1 MEEDPIDEEMGG
13 EEGESEVDEESDDEV
28 SSPALS
34 AASTPPYSEEGFFPP
49 APKSGKLFSARR
61 GRGRPK
67 KDPER
72 KAVGLK
78 LKRWKP

>member
-1 MEEDPIDEEMGG
+1 MEEEL
-13 EEGESEVDEESDDEV
+13 EGESEVEEESDDDA

-49 APKSGKLFSARR
+49 ATKSGKLFSVRR

-67 KDPER
+67 KDPE
-72 KAVGLK
+72 KKPLGIK
-78 LKRWKP
+78 LKRWRR